1 MTNVSVIENR
11 ISAVKKY
18 LKILERYKK
27 FSRKKIEADI
37 DLRGAVERY
46 LYLAVQATI
55 DLAGAVI
62 SLKKFRKPATM
73 SENFLILEEE
83 KIIDKKLC
91 QQMVRMVGF
100 RNIISHDYGEI
111 DYDIVYDI
119 LHQRLKDIE
128 EFIEIIN
135 KKIGRE
141 RKSKSSD

>member
-1 MTNVSVIENR
+1 V
-11 ISAVKKY
+11 
-18 LKILERYKK
+18 L
-27 FSRKKIEADI
+27 
-37 DLRGAVERY
+37 
-46 LYLAVQATI
+46 
-55 DLAGAVI
+55 

-100 RNIISHDYGEI
+100 SNIISHDYGEI

-119 LHQRLKDIE
+119 LHHRLEDIE